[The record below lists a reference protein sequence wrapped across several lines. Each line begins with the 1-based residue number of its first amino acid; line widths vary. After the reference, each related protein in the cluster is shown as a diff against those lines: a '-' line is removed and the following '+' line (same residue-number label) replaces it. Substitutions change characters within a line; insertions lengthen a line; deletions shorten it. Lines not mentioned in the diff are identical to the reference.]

1 MVLHDILQAWNDYV
15 DSTITVTVTSAGV
28 PSGQNEF
35 NVGEKV
41 KYDLK
46 VTNGTS
52 ANGIQVNNIR
62 LHVRESNVVGSNGNV
77 LKFIV
82 PPTSLA
88 TAFPDA
94 TSTSA
99 LTPNTEQ
106 TVMFLETSKLTT
118 LTPGEEVTIPGLEVI
133 GKGGGTGIVEA
144 HVHATLDLDTLFP
157 PNTTGKD
164 GTKSLTVKT

>member
-15 DSTITVTVTSAGV
+15 DNTILVTVTSAGV
-28 PSGQNEF
+28 PAGQNEF

-41 KYDLK
+41 KYDLN

-52 ANGIQVNNIR
+52 ANGLQVNNIR
-62 LHVRESNVVGSNGNV
+62 LHRHASNVAGSSVNV
-77 LKFIV
+77 IKFIV

-88 TAFPDA
+88 TAFANA

-106 TVMFLETSKLTT
+106 DVMFLEKSSMTT
-118 LTPGEEVTIPGLEVI
+118 LTPGEIVTIPGLEVI
-133 GKGGGTGIVEA
+133 GKGGGTAIVEA
-144 HVHATLDLDTLFP
+144 HVHATLNLDTLFP
-157 PNTTGKD
+157 PDTTGKD